1 MLLKNINVNYEV
13 FEYGD
18 FNKFKQLFERY
29 LIENP
34 ELLKED
40 VFVISRYLIHK
51 IYPLD
56 YLKIELTGND
66 DGYNDYIL
74 SYIQEEQ
81 SKSLYKIFDGS
92 FINFISDLR
101 SRLSSSQYLK
111 NE

>member
-1 MLLKNINVNYEV
+1 MLLKEIGANYQV

-18 FNKFKQLFERY
+18 FDKFKQMFKKF
-29 LIENP
+29 LIDNP
-34 ELLKED
+34 ELLKEND
-40 VFVISRYLIHK
+40 FVIAQHLIHEF
-51 IYPLD
+51 YPLD
-56 YLKIELTGND
+56 YLKIEPIGD
-66 DGYNDYIL
+66 VEDDYIL

-92 FINFISDLR
+92 FIDFISDLK

>member
-18 FNKFKQLFERY
+18 FSKFKQLFERY
-29 LIENP
+29 LNENP
-34 ELLKED
+34 EILKEN
-40 VFVISRYLIHK
+40 VFVISQYLIDK
-51 IYPLD
+51 IHPLD
-56 YLKIELTGND
+56 YLEVELTGND
-66 DGYNDYIL
+66 TDYNDYIND
-74 SYIQEEQ
+74 YIQEQQ

>member
-18 FNKFKQLFERY
+18 FFKFKQLFERY

-34 ELLKED
+34 EILKEN
-40 VFVISRYLIHK
+40 VFDISQYLIHK
-51 IYPLD
+51 IHPLD
-56 YLKIELTGND
+56 CLEVELTGND
-66 DGYNDYIL
+66 TDYNDYIN
-74 SYIQEEQ
+74 SYIQEQQ

-92 FINFISDLR
+92 YINFISDLR
-101 SRLSSSQYLK
+101 SRLGSQCLK